1 VILDDIQ
8 HHNHQGESMTTHQ
21 MSDQDQAIA
30 ASARVTRQ
38 ARLDLAGQIDSLNH
52 NLAGIGSHWQGSGA
66 AAFGRVTTAWHDR
79 VTRLLGAL
87 DQFADNLDGIDRS
100 FQATNDD
107 AARSLD
113 LLTSRLG

>member
-1 VILDDIQ
+1 
-8 HHNHQGESMTTHQ
+8 MTTHQ

-30 ASARVTRQ
+30 ASARITRE
-38 ARLDLAGQIDSLNH
+38 ARTDFTAQIDTLTH
-52 NLAGIGSHWQGSGA
+52 NLAGIGSHWQGAGA
-66 AAFGRVTTAWHDR
+66 AAFGRVTTAWRDR
-79 VTRLLGAL
+79 VSRLLGAL

-100 FQATNDD
+100 FQTTNDD

>member
-1 VILDDIQ
+1 
-8 HHNHQGESMTTHQ
+8 MTSNQ

-30 ASARVTRQ
+30 ASARITRQ
-38 ARLDLAGQIDSLNH
+38 AKLDFVGQIDSLNAG
-52 NLAGIGSHWQGSGA
+52 LAGIGSHWQGAGA
-66 AAFGRVTTAWHDR
+66 AAFGRVTTAWQDQ
-79 VTRLLGAL
+79 VTRLLASL

-113 LLTSRLG
+113 ALASRLG